1 MFGAWDFFRLEEIV
15 QARGNFPGLGEL
27 SRPGILSR
35 PGNMVQASMTI
46 SRAEHI
52 SIPGII
58 IHVGIHKRP

>member
-1 MFGAWDFFRLEEIV
+1 MFGAWDFSGLRKLSRPGELV
-15 QARGNFPGLGEL
+15 QAWGEL
-27 SRPGILSR
+27 SRPGMWSR